1 MSSLANVWETREFAF
16 ELKFVV
22 ELPTAQRIRD
32 WARLRLQPDPN
43 SETEDGYRVTS
54 LYFDTPRFDVFH
66 RRGSFGRGKY
76 RVRRYGCAPN
86 VFLERKLKTRS
97 MVTKRR
103 SLVDTPS
110 LHSLAAS
117 DPKSDWT
124 GAWFHRRLLL
134 RGLRPIVQ
142 ISYNRTA
149 RVEMTS
155 LGPVR
160 LTIDEDLRASGIDG
174 PSFQT
179 EQGAQV
185 LPGKAIV
192 ELKFRRSMP
201 AVFKQLVQ
209 EFGLTPASFSKYRT
223 AAQALEF
230 VKNA

>member
-1 MSSLANVWETREFAF
+1 MSSLANVWETREFAY

-22 ELPTAQRIRD
+22 DLSTAQRIRD

-110 LHSLAAS
+110 LHALEAS
-117 DPKSDWT
+117 NPISGWT
-124 GAWFHRRLLL
+124 GAWFHRRLLV
-134 RGLRPIVQ
+134 RGLRPIIQ

-160 LTIDEDLRASGIDG
+160 LTIDEDLRASGVEG

-179 EQGAQV
+179 EQGEQV
-185 LPGKAIV
+185 LPDKAIV

-201 AVFKQLVQ
+201 SVFKEIVH

>member
-1 MSSLANVWETREFAF
+1 LANVWETREFAF
-16 ELKFVV
+16 ELKYVV
-22 ELPTAQRIRD
+22 DLATAQRIRD

-43 SETEDGYRVTS
+43 SETEDFYRVTS

-110 LHSLAAS
+110 LNALEAS
-117 DPKSDWT
+117 DAKAGWT

-160 LTIDEDLRASGIDG
+160 LTIDEDLRASGIEG
-174 PSFQT
+174 PAFRS

-185 LPGKAIV
+185 LPDKAVV
-192 ELKFRRSMP
+192 ELKFRRAMP
-201 AVFKQLVQ
+201 AVFKELVA
-209 EFGLTPASFSKYRT
+209 EFGLTPATFSKYRT